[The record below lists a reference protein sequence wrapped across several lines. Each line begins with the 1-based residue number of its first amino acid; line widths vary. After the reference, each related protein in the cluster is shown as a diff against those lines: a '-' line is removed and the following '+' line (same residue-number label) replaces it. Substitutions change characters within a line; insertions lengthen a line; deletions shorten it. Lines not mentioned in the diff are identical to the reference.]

1 MNLREFRNFG
11 PPAREHRVRF
21 ICILLALFL
30 LTNGTAAAGPFMA
43 GERARYQVRWS
54 FVTAGQVDISV
65 ERGKRFEE
73 NDAFHFSLSAMTLP
87 FIDVF
92 YKVRDRIDSYTD
104 TDVNHSLHYRKVQT
118 GKSKRD
124 IEVSFDWQEQMVSYR
139 NFTEKLQPVK
149 IEEGTLDPLSAY
161 FFLRTQDIGSLDY
174 IARPVTDGK
183 KLVQGRAKILGRERI
198 TVPAGE
204 FDTYLVEPDM
214 KDARGVFEKSKNARL
229 LVWLTADERHLLVK
243 GQSKVAVGN
252 IVAEL
257 VSFETPVG
265 Q

>member
-1 MNLREFRNFG
+1 M
-11 PPAREHRVRF
+11 
-21 ICILLALFL
+21 LLPFL
-30 LTNGTAAAGPFMA
+30 LLLSGTAVASPFLA

-54 FVTAGQVDISV
+54 FVTAGQVEISV
-65 ERGKRFEE
+65 EREKHFEE
-73 NDAFHFSLSAMTLP
+73 KDAYHFSLSAMTLP

-92 YKVRDRIDSYTD
+92 YKVRDRIDSFTD
-104 TDVNHSLHYRKVQT
+104 ADVSHSLHYSKVQT
-118 GKSKRD
+118 GNSKRD
-124 IEVSFDWQEQMVSYR
+124 IEVLFDWQEQMVSYR

-149 IEEGTLDPLSAY
+149 IEDGTFDPLSAY
-161 FFLRTQDIGSLDY
+161 FFLRTQDIRSLKH

-183 KLVQGRAKILGRERI
+183 KLVQGKAKILGRERI

-243 GQSKVAVGN
+243 GQSKVVVGN

-257 VSFETPVG
+257 VSFETQTV